1 MERARF
7 HLVLQELIPEGARVA
22 VGDKVAMFDRE
33 SMLQQIADLKAEVA
47 QAEGNL
53 RVLAAKL
60 AADREAR
67 RRRIGFAKAGA
78 ETAALDLKTAP
89 VRSAIQGD
97 VFRLNLDES
106 RARYDQAAHRDEG
119 FRDLTEGTAKNRTT
133 QT

>member
-1 MERARF
+1 M
-7 HLVLQELIPEGARVA
+7 LQELIPEGARVA

-67 RRRIGFAKAGA
+67 GQQIRLAKAGA

-89 VRSAIQGD
+89 FARQ
-97 VFRLNLDES
+97 S
-106 RARYDQAAHRDEG
+106 RATSSD
-119 FRDLTEGTAKNRTT
+119 
-133 QT
+133 